1 MEAQQQP
8 LNSLLA
14 GEVLQKKACMCVGFR
29 APCVPTAFAKMGLV
43 SPIFQKTDRFKFEN
57 LGEFVKTTRAFY
69 DEFW

>member
-29 APCVPTAFAKMGLV
+29 APCVPTAFAKMGRGFTNF
-43 SPIFQKTDRFKFEN
+43 PKN
-57 LGEFVKTTRAFY
+57 
-69 DEFW
+69 